1 MRVDPSYITNLVG
14 SLDQAQ
20 SNEQQLSS
28 ELSSGVSI
36 TSLSQNPVGAGQNV
50 LLLNQIQQDDSFTAS
65 SNLVTGQLQVADS
78 ALGSVVSELTQAVSL
93 ATSANNG
100 TMSASDVKS
109 IGSQISG
116 ILDEVQSLANT
127 SYQGQYIFAGGQ
139 TGTAPFSTSTASSPA
154 VTTYS
159 GDEDVNYLELP
170 NGQKIQLNVPGDQV
184 FLGGGT
190 NSVFGALNA
199 LVADYSSGTVNT
211 SQAVSDTEAL
221 GTALNYVSQQRV
233 TVDNSITQLSAASSA
248 VTNEK
253 TQLTTA
259 QTDLMQADIPT
270 VSTQLSL
277 AETQQTALEDVIAQL
292 ESTSN
297 NLFCQAAAVNR
308 GLRRILYTECERASL
323 VRSTAISLECDARA
337 PVCAVAQPLFALAR
351 RDLFRPARRNA
362 DRQKHSWF
370 CLGFARG
377 TPALSRLDGR
387 DAARSTQASIK
398 RSVPNPR

>member
-28 ELSSGVSI
+28 ELSSGASI

-65 SNLVTGQLQVADS
+65 SSLVTGQLQVADS

-109 IGSQISG
+109 IGGQVAG

-139 TGTAPFSTSTASSPA
+139 TGAAPFSTSAASSLR

-159 GDEDVNYLELP
+159 GDEGVNYLELP
-170 NGQKIQLNVPGDQV
+170 NEQKIQLNVPGDQI
-184 FLGGGT
+184 FMGSGA

-199 LVADYSSGTVNT
+199 LIADYSSGTVNT
-211 SQAVSDTEAL
+211 TQAVSDTEAL

-248 VTNEK
+248 VTNEQ

-297 NLFCQAAAVNR
+297 NLFAK
-308 GLRRILYTECERASL
+308 L
-323 VRSTAISLECDARA
+323 
-337 PVCAVAQPLFALAR
+337 QP
-351 RDLFRPARRNA
+351 
-362 DRQKHSWF
+362 
-370 CLGFARG
+370 
-377 TPALSRLDGR
+377 
-387 DAARSTQASIK
+387 
-398 RSVPNPR
+398 